1 MEIKEKNSGV
11 VTDIC
16 FYKLNDQVWVF
27 PETFKGR
34 QYCKGL
40 PSGPVN
46 ESIQMLKMDKENLT
60 YRKKNY
66 E

>member
-1 MEIKEKNSGV
+1 LR
-11 VTDIC
+11 DIC
-16 FYKLNDQVWVF
+16 FYKLLDQVWVF

-34 QYCKGL
+34 AFCKGL
-40 PSGPVN
+40 PPGPVN
-46 ESIQMLKMDKENLT
+46 EELLVLTLEKENLT